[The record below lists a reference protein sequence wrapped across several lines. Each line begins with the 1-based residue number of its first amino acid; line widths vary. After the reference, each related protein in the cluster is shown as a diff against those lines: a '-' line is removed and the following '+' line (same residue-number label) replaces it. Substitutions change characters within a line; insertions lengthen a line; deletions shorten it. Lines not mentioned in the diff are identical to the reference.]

1 MRVILDKGVSAKEDK
16 TVQHGIEK
24 KTELAKKAG
33 SDGIVNSAKRVIK
46 TAEDVQQV
54 KRDARQI
61 HDIAKQNHKKRE
73 ITSGAAPKADKPNT
87 AKPQY
92 KQAAARSKKR
102 VIYPQQEQ
110 KSGGAKHYKVL
121 KNGTTSKDKLM
132 KIKPKTLQNAVKID
146 TSRLHFKKI
155 SADRLKKLKLAKR
168 KKYDTLMSD
177 RWYNKSINLHLGG
190 FKDISAGIRTT
201 GVIFRPVTKRLNRI
215 TDKVVSSID
224 NDSVQFA
231 KKSVD
236 ISKTAVET
244 SGRTL
249 KTSAKIVGKSARGLS
264 KVIDPRE
271 RRRLKKS
278 VRRQIKQLKREAKA
292 VGKAAQKTAKAAAKA
307 AKKTAELAA
316 KAGKAVVQAVTRI
329 IGFIV
334 QTMPWS
340 LIIIGI
346 LALVLIIVFAF
357 MGMFGSAG
365 GSVTGAGGWAIDD
378 SNSMDEKAIYEN
390 FEKFRT
396 QSKEVCDSNVKNNL
410 HSEVDSFCVTSTPER
425 IISYYDSSVSVTYYP
440 ATSGKSPVKTNVT
453 NYLNST
459 MTPEKYSEF
468 LAALFV
474 LETREKQQAEG
485 VNDAT
490 IYDFDFTKA
499 DFEEFIGSVDSNS
512 CRYGSTFIIKT
523 TTETTGEKCP
533 GENCKTKTIPG
544 CKCCSSTDPDTGRV
558 TEYCG
563 GHPYCPSD
571 HTKLTVCLKTV
582 EDYYNKPISEIY
594 GFTENEKARYEA
606 TSAFIAALLKDKE
619 EGII

>member
-1 MRVILDKGVSAKEDK
+1 MRVILDKKVEAKGDKSVSHKISEK
-16 TVQHGIEK
+16 TELSKKTGKVGIEK
-24 KTELAKKAG
+24 
-33 SDGIVNSAKRVIK
+33 SAKRTVNTGFPQK
-46 TAEDVQQV
+46 
-54 KRDARQI
+54 
-61 HDIAKQNHKKRE
+61 
-73 ITSGAAPKADKPNT
+73 PDKPNT
-87 AKPQY
+87 AKPQF

-132 KIKPKTLQNAVKID
+132 KIKPKTLQNAVKVD
-146 TSRLHFKKI
+146 TKRLHFRKV

-168 KKYDTLMSD
+168 KKYDLPMQD
-177 RWYNKSINLHLGG
+177 KWYNKSIDIPVGG
-190 FKDISAGIRTT
+190 VKNVGGAVVTAGKVFKPVAH
-201 GVIFRPVTKRLNRI
+201 GVGRI
-215 TDKVVSSID
+215 ADKTVSSID
-224 NDSVQFA
+224 NDSVQFG
-231 KKSVD
+231 KKSYD

-278 VRRQIKQLKREAKA
+278 VRRQVNKFKRDVKTTQKVAKNA
-292 VGKAAQKTAKAAAKA
+292 AKAAAKA
-307 AKKTAELAA
+307 AKATAKAAKKTAEIAA
-316 KAGKAVVQAVTRI
+316 KAGKAVVQAVARV

-440 ATSGKSPVKTNVT
+440 ATSGKAPVKTNVT

-544 CKCCSSTDPDTGRV
+544 CKCCSSVDSGGRV

-571 HTKLTVCLKTV
+571 HTKLTVTLKTV

>member
-1 MRVILDKGVSAKEDK
+1 MRVILDKKVEAKGDKSVSRRISDK
-16 TVQHGIEK
+16 TELSKKTGKMGIEK
-24 KTELAKKAG
+24 
-33 SDGIVNSAKRVIK
+33 SAKRTVSMGFPQK
-46 TAEDVQQV
+46 
-54 KRDARQI
+54 
-61 HDIAKQNHKKRE
+61 
-73 ITSGAAPKADKPNT
+73 PDKPDT
-87 AKPQY
+87 LKPQF
-92 KQAAARSKKR
+92 KQSAARSKKR

-110 KSGGAKHYKVL
+110 KSGGTKQHYKVL

-132 KIKPKTLQNAVKID
+132 KIKPKTLQNAVKAD
-146 TSRLHFKKI
+146 TERLHFRKV
-155 SADRLKKLKLAKR
+155 SADRLKNLKLANR
-168 KKYDTLMSD
+168 KKYDLPMQD
-177 RWYNKSINLHLGG
+177 RWYNKSIDIPVGG
-190 FKDISAGIRTT
+190 VKNVGGAVVTAGKVFK
-201 GVIFRPVTKRLNRI
+201 PVVHRVGKIANKT
-215 TDKVVSSID
+215 VSSID
-224 NDSVQFA
+224 NDVVKFG
-231 KKSVD
+231 KKSYD
-236 ISKTAVET
+236 ISKNAVET

-249 KTSAKIVGKSARGLS
+249 KTSAKIVGKSARVLS

-271 RRRLKKS
+271 RRRLKKA
-278 VRRQIKQLKREAKA
+278 VRRQVNKFKRDIKTT
-292 VGKAAQKTAKAAAKA
+292 QKVVKNAAKAAAKA
-307 AKKTAELAA
+307 AKATANAAKKTAEIAA
-316 KAGKAVVQAVTRI
+316 KAGKAVVQAVARV

-357 MGMFGSAG
+357 MGMLGSAG

-378 SNSMDEKAIYEN
+378 SNSMDENAIYEN
-390 FEKFRT
+390 FKKFRA
-396 QSKEVCDSNVKNNL
+396 QSKEVCDSSVKNNL
-410 HSEVDSFCVTSTPER
+410 HNEVDSFCVTSTPAR

-440 ATSGKSPVKTNVT
+440 ATSGKASVKTNVT

-563 GHPYCPSD
+563 GHPYCPSN
-571 HTKLTVCLKTV
+571 HTKLTVTIKTV